1 MERNPVQVEIP
12 FRTYGSFALALL
24 LGLILV
30 KLAPL
35 ILLVFISLLV
45 AITLISIERFL
56 MRKGWSKN
64 LSDFFLIFALI
75 GTITLVVYFV
85 IPTALSQLK
94 GILNNLPKI
103 KHDVL
108 SLAPTSVQK
117 SLGRII
123 NDSPESISKVWNH
136 VANMA
141 NQTLTGLFQFG
152 VMLIV
157 SIYMM
162 LDGRKAYS
170 WILAFFNDST
180 QHKIDETAKEIG
192 PIVEAYIIGQ
202 ATTSTIA
209 AIWVF
214 STAHM
219 LNIPAAVTLAVL
231 AAIFD
236 ILPGIGII
244 LNILISGLLAF
255 TVSAHTAFLMILSLL
270 TYSALENYVLIPH
283 IYGKRLELSPMVV
296 LISILVSG
304 TLAGIPGMIS
314 VLPIVAAY
322 GPIERHWL
330 KRKSNMRDT
339 VEKHELLTNKSENDL
354 TSRH

>member
-12 FRTYGSFALALL
+12 FRTYGVLALALL
-24 LGLILV
+24 IGFIII
-30 KLAPL
+30 KLAPIFLL
-35 ILLVFISLLV
+35 IFISMLV
-45 AITLISIERFL
+45 AITLMSLERFL
-56 MRKGWSKN
+56 MRHGWSKKIA
-64 LSDFFLIFALI
+64 DAFLIAGLL
-75 GTITLVVYFV
+75 GTLTVIVYFV

-94 GILNNLPKI
+94 DLMSQIPQIKKDLSHMAPNL
-103 KHDVL
+103 HN
-108 SLAPTSVQK
+108 T
-117 SLGRII
+117 LGKLI
-123 NDSPESISKVWNH
+123 NDSPESMAKFWDR
-136 VANMA
+136 VADMA
-141 NQTLTGLFQFG
+141 NQTLTGVFQFG

-170 WILAFFNDST
+170 WLIAFFNERT

-192 PIVEAYIIGQ
+192 PIVESYIIGQ

-214 STAHM
+214 TTAQILH
-219 LNIPAAVTLAVL
+219 IPGAVTLAVL
-231 AAIFD
+231 AAVFD

-244 LNILISGLLAF
+244 LNILISGLLAL
-255 TVSAHTAFLMILSLL
+255 TVSTQTALFMILSLL

-283 IYGKRLELSPMVV
+283 IYGKRMKLSPMVV
-296 LISILVSG
+296 LLSIIASG
-304 TLAGIPGMIS
+304 KLAGIPGMIS

-330 KRKSNMRDT
+330 KRKSTMRET
-339 VEKHELLTNKSENDL
+339 VEKHEMMTNSEDSDL
-354 TSRH
+354 ISRH